1 MSASRQPESG
11 KDRKQTSSQ
20 SFYYSDNAIASS
32 SEDEP
37 SPKLNPQPSI
47 HLKEDVFQ
55 CAPKHLPQEEKES
68 VNPFRSVDG
77 DQNDNDNNNNNL
89 ALPDFNKRPL
99 SDTPVGSSNTS
110 PNLSNINSEETSSEN
125 SPEIRPTI
133 DRVLSVPPIKLN
145 KRRATAIDV
154 PGVTKSK
161 TSPTGEIAQTEPG
174 SKLVIVMVGLPARG
188 KSYITNKL
196 TRYLNWLQ
204 HECRVF
210 NVGNTRR
217 KDSNHYGPASEPLID
232 DQHQSDEKGTEKEKE
247 RERAKE
253 AIAEAAATAAAGH
266 NEHDASF
273 FNPDNVNF
281 KNIREK
287 WAIDTLDQLL
297 DYLLDGPGSVGIFDA
312 TNSTKARR
320 QKIMKRVHERNRDIK
335 ILYLESICTDKEIV
349 QKNIRLKLSGPDYRD
364 MDPELALKDFTGR
377 LANYEKAYQTIDDDE
392 GLQYIKMIDVGKKVV
407 AYNIHGFLASQ
418 TIYYLLNFNLN
429 ERQIWITRHGESE
442 DNVAGKI
449 GGDASLTERG
459 KKFSK
464 ALTKF
469 IDHEKTK
476 FRDAQ
481 LEKYTKLAEKGEI
494 NEIPADPNFLVWTS
508 MLKRA
513 IESSKYFPDDEYY
526 VKEIRMLNEL
536 SAGICEGMTYE
547 QIQHKYPDEFSARI
561 KDKLRYRY
569 PGIGGESY
577 LDVINRVRPLI
588 NEVERTTDHV
598 LLITHRVVARVLLGY
613 FMNLNRDV
621 ITNLDIPLHCV
632 YLLEPK
638 PYGVEW
644 SLFEYDEA
652 KDWFYKVPKENLHQK
667 KVKEVSVAFRERKYS
682 VVPTLPPNLKGIS
695 NSNSS
700 SSINSSN
707 AIRISSGNPLESLN
721 RARGNPNLS
730 QKSAI
735 ELDKLTEKLAKLKN
749 SSSRN
754 QVE

>member
-1 MSASRQPESG
+1 MSESRRDQSPGQGPKQASNP
-11 KDRKQTSSQ
+11 
-20 SFYYSDNAIASS
+20 FYYNENAIASS

-37 SPKLNPQPSI
+37 SPKLRPDPSI

-55 CAPKHLPQEEKES
+55 CPPKHLPEEEKQS
-68 VNPFRSVDG
+68 INPFRNVD
-77 DQNDNDNNNNNL
+77 NINTTTNNNNNDGDSH
-89 ALPDFNKRPL
+89 LPDFNKRPL
-99 SDTPVGSSNTS
+99 TDTPVGSSNTS
-110 PNLSNINSEETSSEN
+110 PTLSNINSEETSYEN
-125 SPEIRPTI
+125 SPEMRPTI
-133 DRVLSVPPIKLN
+133 DRVLSVPPIKLS

-161 TSPTGEIAQTEPG
+161 TSPTGEIARTEAG

-217 KDSNHYGPASEPLID
+217 KDSNHYGPAKEPLED
-232 DQHQSDEKGTEKEKE
+232 EQHQQNEDKE
-247 RERAKE
+247 RQKAQE
-253 AIAEAAATAAAGH
+253 AMAEAAATAAAAH

-287 WAIDTLDQLL
+287 WAMDTLDQLL

-320 QKIMKRVHERNRDIK
+320 QKIMKKVHERNKDIK
-335 ILYLESICTDKEIV
+335 ILYLESICSDKSIV
-349 QKNIRLKLSGPDYRD
+349 HKNIRLKLSGPDYKD
-364 MDPELALKDFTGR
+364 MDQELALKDFTGR

-442 DNVAGKI
+442 DNVSGKI

-464 ALTKF
+464 ALARF
-469 IDHEKTK
+469 IESEKNK
-476 FRDAQ
+476 FREDQ
-481 LEKYTKLAEKGEI
+481 VEHYTELARKGEVT
-494 NEIPADPNFLVWTS
+494 EIPAEPNFLVWTS

-526 VKEIRMLNEL
+526 IKEIRMLNEL

-547 QIQHKYPDEFSARI
+547 QIQNKYPEEFSARI

-577 LDVINRVRPLI
+577 LDVINRVRPII

-598 LLITHRVVARVLLGY
+598 LVITHRVVARVLLGY

-644 SLFEYDEA
+644 SLFEYDET
-652 KDWFYKVPKENLHQK
+652 KDWFFKVPKENLHNK
-667 KVKEVSVAFRERKYS
+667 KVKEVGVAFRERKYS
-682 VVPTLPPNLKGIS
+682 VVPTLPPNLKAAS
-695 NSNSS
+695 SSNSS

-707 AIRISSGNPLESLN
+707 AIRIGPGNPLESLN

-735 ELDKLTEKLAKLKN
+735 ELDKLSEKLAKLKN
-749 SSSRN
+749 NLRN
-754 QVE
+754 